1 MKNGKWLQF
10 LKVLVLGVGIAGL
23 LVSVGQQEPARGSTP
38 TSIAI
43 MTTADLQS
51 AVAPYTVEYE
61 GKELSVGG
69 LERISSAARKIR
81 TQVDGALLLSSGD
94 DLIPPLFSI
103 FHGTPEMR
111 GMSLAGYDIVTPGN
125 HEFDIGADAYKDAVK
140 SANFEVVSANLVID
154 DQELRDRI
162 LPYTV
167 RKIADIKV
175 GVFGMMTPDFLR
187 VCSPG
192 DSTTVDQDI
201 ISVAQKAVDNL
212 IKEQCDLIIGLTHIG
227 VELDRQLARRV
238 TGIDIIIG
246 GHDHEY
252 IYETCGDTI
261 IAQNGARGEYL
272 GVLRFT
278 FSDGEIVNPTW
289 EKILLDPTVGYDSE
303 IHDLIAGYMAQYKD
317 RLGQVIGESSVN
329 LDARKDTVRQKESN
343 LGNLIADSWLAWFSG
358 SDIALVSGGS
368 IRGDKIYPAGPMSH
382 LTTNEILPFRG
393 EVVSVEIKGSDLKQ
407 LLEIS
412 ASALRVPG
420 DGCPNSGRAG
430 SGGFF
435 QVAGLKI
442 TIDLS
447 KPAFCAVYSERNISK
462 LINPGSRIL
471 KAEVYLNDSWTPLD
485 PSAIYKVLVNTWTA
499 SGGDGYYPLLR
510 KDILKENT
518 TMFNTDIL
526 SSYIQHHSPVSP
538 EIEGRINFVDEL
550 H

>member
-1 MKNGKWLQF
+1 MKNGKWFQF
-10 LKVLVLGVGIAGL
+10 LKILVLGVGIAGL
-23 LVSVGQQEPARGSTP
+23 LGSVGQQGPARGSTP
-38 TSIAI
+38 TTIAI

-51 AVAPYTVEYE
+51 AVAPYTVEHE
-61 GKELSVGG
+61 GKQLNVGG
-69 LERISSAARKIR
+69 LERISSVARKIR
-81 TQVDGALLLSSGD
+81 SQVDGALLLSSGD

-125 HEFDIGADAYKDAVK
+125 HEFDIGAEAYKGALK
-140 SANFEVVSANLVID
+140 SASFEVVSANLVIA

-162 LPYTV
+162 LPYVV
-167 RKIADIKV
+167 REIAGIKI

-227 VELDRQLARRV
+227 VELDRQLAKRV
-238 TGIDIIIG
+238 AGIDIIIG
-246 GHDHEY
+246 GHDHQY
-252 IYETCGDTI
+252 VYETYSNTI
-261 IAQNGARGEYL
+261 IVQAGSRGEYL

-303 IHDLIAGYMAQYKD
+303 IQDLMAGYMAEYKD

-329 LDARKDTVRQKESN
+329 LDARKDTVRQQESN
-343 LGNLIADSWLAWFSG
+343 LGNLVADSWLAWFSG
-358 SDIALVSGGS
+358 SDIALVNGGS
-368 IRGDKIYPAGPMSH
+368 IRGDKIYPAGTISH

-393 EVVSVEIKGSDLKQ
+393 EVVSIEIKGSELKQ

-412 ASALRVPG
+412 ASAIRVP
-420 DGCPNSGRAG
+420 DDQCPDSSRAG
-430 SGGFF
+430 SGGFL
-435 QVAGLKI
+435 QVAGLRI

-447 KPAFCAVYSERNISK
+447 KPAFCAVYSERDISQ
-462 LINPGSRIL
+462 LIHPGSRIV
-471 KAEVYLNDSWTPLD
+471 KTEVYRNGLWTPLD
-485 PSAIYKVLVNTWTA
+485 PSAIYKVLVNTWTS
-499 SGGDGYYPLLR
+499 SGGDGYYILLGE
-510 KDILKENT
+510 DIPKENT
-518 TMFNTDIL
+518 TMFTTDIL
-526 SSYIQHHSPVSP
+526 ASYIQRHSPVSP
-538 EIEGRINFVDEL
+538 KVEGRISFIDK
-550 H
+550 